1 MLNVTLLGSG
11 GSLPTADRFLTSL
24 LINYN
29 GNKILVDCGEGTQ
42 VAMKINK
49 TGFKD
54 IHLICFTHFHAD
66 HALGLPGLLL
76 TIANSG
82 RTEPLTIIG
91 PKGCNEV
98 IHGLR
103 VLCPELPYEVNII
116 ETTESCENIFST
128 DDLVLSNL
136 NLEHTLPCNG
146 YSFLLKRKA
155 KFDVEKALEN
165 KVPKPLWNK
174 LQKGN
179 CVDYEGKVYYP
190 YMVLGDDRQGLKV
203 TYITDTRPINE
214 IISFAQNSDLFICE
228 GMYGDDSYLDKALI
242 NKHMLFSE
250 AANLA
255 LKSYVKELW
264 LTHFSPSLTDPE
276 NYIEQT
282 RNIFKNTE
290 VGKDGM
296 TKLLSFSST

>member
-1 MLNVTLLGSG
+1 MLNITLLGSG
-11 GSLPTADRFLTSL
+11 GSLPTANRFLTSL
-24 LINYN
+24 LINYD

-42 VAMKINK
+42 VSMKINK

-54 IHLICFTHFHAD
+54 IGIICFTHFHAD

-103 VLCPELPYEVNII
+103 VLCPELPYEINII
-116 ETTESCENIFST
+116 ENTESCENIFST
-128 DDLVLSNL
+128 DDLILSTL
-136 NLEHTLPCNG
+136 NLDHTLPCNG
-146 YSFLLKRKA
+146 YNFSLKRRA
-155 KFDVEKALEN
+155 KFDVAKALEN
-165 KVPKPLWNK
+165 KVPKSLWSK

-179 CVDYEGKVYYP
+179 YIDYEGKTYYP
-190 YMVLGDDRQGLKV
+190 QMVLGDNRQGLKI
-203 TYITDTRPINE
+203 TYITDTRPIDE
-214 IISFAQNSDLFICE
+214 IISFAENSNLFICE
-228 GMYGDDSYLDKALI
+228 GMYGDDSNLDKALI

-250 AANLA
+250 AATLA
-255 LKSYVKELW
+255 FKSNVKELW

-282 RNIFKNTE
+282 RNIFKNTKI
-290 VGKDGM
+290 GTDGM
-296 TKLLSFSST
+296 TKILSFT

>member
-1 MLNVTLLGSG
+1 MLNITLLGSG

-24 LINYN
+24 LINYS
-29 GNKILVDCGEGTQ
+29 GYKILVDCGEGTQ

-82 RTEPLTIIG
+82 RIDPLTIIG
-91 PKGCNEV
+91 PKGCTEV
-98 IHGLR
+98 VRGLR

-116 ETTESCENIFST
+116 ETTESYENIFST
-128 DDLVLSNL
+128 DDLVVSNL

-146 YSFLLKRKA
+146 YSFTLKRKA
-155 KFDVEKALEN
+155 KFDPAKATEN
-165 KVPKPLWNK
+165 RVPKHLWSK
-174 LQKGN
+174 LQKGECIN
-179 CVDYEGKVYYP
+179 FEDKIYYP
-190 YMVLGDDRQGLKV
+190 NMVLGNNREGLKV
-203 TYITDTRPINE
+203 TYITDTRPIDE
-214 IISFAQNSDLFICE
+214 IIPFAYNSDLFICE
-228 GMYGDDSYLDKALI
+228 GMYGDDKYLDKALI

-255 LKSYVKELW
+255 LQANVKELW
-264 LTHFSPSLTDPE
+264 LTHFSPSLTYPE
-276 NYIEQT
+276 NYIDQT
-282 RNIFKNTE
+282 KNIFKNTE
-290 VGKDGM
+290 IGKDGM
-296 TKLLSFSST
+296 TKLLSFS